1 MEWVKYRYS
10 LFSSAVERQPF
21 KLVVEG
27 SIPSGGALFTAE
39 IRVITIRR
47 LRQGGY
53 KISKKTNLE
62 ETLMNIFIKNDKN
75 KMSMK
80 NRKKLMISIVSD
92 LYSKDKKG
100 EKFKN
105 HFLT

>member
-1 MEWVKYRYS
+1 M
-10 LFSSAVERQPF
+10 
-21 KLVVEG
+21 
-27 SIPSGGALFTAE
+27 
-39 IRVITIRR
+39 
-47 LRQGGY
+47 

-100 EKFKN
+100 EKFKKRYKRFYKSYIFKRKRRKLRKN
-105 HFLT
+105 RVNFF